1 MDAVNLKRYKYIK
14 EARKSRVKW
23 TLCSLL
29 LVALLLVVL
38 IFIAK
43 RCTFGIFLFAILM
56 FVLLCILII
65 SFYLYIQFFAKCYKC
80 LSCSQKFLDNLM
92 YGYYKELRFFYFGNS
107 RLAGYG
113 AVKEYGDQLANRLWY
128 HRLFVKC
135 PYCGKKMLWMDAQ
148 VNFDEEEM

>member
-14 EARKSRVKW
+14 EARKNRVQW

-29 LVALLLVVL
+29 LVVLLFVVL
-38 IFIAK
+38 VFIAK
-43 RCTFGIFLFAILM
+43 RCTFGIFLFAILIL
-56 FVLLCILII
+56 VLLCILII

-80 LSCSQKFLDNLM
+80 LSCSKKFLDNLM
-92 YGYYKELRFFYFGNS
+92 YGYYKELRIFNFGNS

-113 AVKEYGDQLANRLWY
+113 AVEKYGDQLANSLWY
-128 HRLFVKC
+128 HKLFVKC

-148 VNFDEEEM
+148 VSFEEEM